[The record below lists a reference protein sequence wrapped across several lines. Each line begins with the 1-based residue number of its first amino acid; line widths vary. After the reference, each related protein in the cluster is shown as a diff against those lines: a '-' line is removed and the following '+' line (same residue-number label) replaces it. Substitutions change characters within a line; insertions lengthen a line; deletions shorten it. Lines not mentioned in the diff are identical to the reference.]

1 MRRILITG
9 GAGFVGTAMALAL
22 RSEAEVAVVSLD
34 NLKRRGSERNV
45 EQLRASGITFVHG
58 DIRCPEDL
66 RAAGDTDVIIECSA
80 EPSVLAGYGGSPEYV
95 VNTNLMGT
103 LHCLEHARRCGAA
116 VVFLSTSRVYPIAPL
131 HRLAYTEGETRF
143 QLAANQ
149 PMPGASERGIAEDF
163 PLDGA
168 RSMYGATKLCS
179 ELMLLEYAEMYGIPA
194 IVNRCGVLSGPGQMG
209 KTDQGF
215 VALWVA
221 RHLFG
226 GPLAYIGF
234 GGTGKQVRDVLHI
247 DDLTALIRHEL
258 DHLESL
264 AGETFNVGGGLER
277 SVSLRELTDL
287 CVEVT
292 GTALPIG
299 ATPETRPADV
309 PIYITDTRR
318 VEAATGWSPK
328 RRIEDVVGD
337 TWTWLRDNTP
347 ALRPYFLG

>member
-1 MRRILITG
+1 VRRILITG
-9 GAGFVGTAMALAL
+9 GAGFVGTALALAL
-22 RSEAEVAVVSLD
+22 RRAAEVSVVCLD
-34 NLKRRGSERNV
+34 NLKRRGAELNV
-45 EQLRASGITFVHG
+45 QRLRAGGATFVHG

-66 RAAGDTDVIIECSA
+66 RAAGDMDVIVECSA

-95 VNTNLMGT
+95 VNTNLTGT
-103 LHCLEHARRCGAA
+103 LHCLEHARRCSAA
-116 VVFLSTSRVYPIAPL
+116 VIFLSTSRVYPIAAL
-131 HRLAYTEGETRF
+131 NRLAYTEGETRF
-143 QLAANQ
+143 ELAAGQ
-149 PMPGASERGIAEDF
+149 PMPGASDRGIAEDF

-179 ELMLLEYAEMYGIPA
+179 ELMLLEYAGMYGIPA
-194 IVNRCGVLSGPGQMG
+194 IVNRCGVISGPGQMG

-247 DDLTALIRHEL
+247 DDLTALIRHQLDYLEL
-258 DHLESL
+258 L
-264 AGETFNVGGGLER
+264 AGQTFNVGGGLER

-287 CVEVT
+287 CAEAT

-299 ATPETRPADV
+299 AEPETRPADV

-318 VEAATGWSPK
+318 VEATTGWSPE
-328 RRIEDVVGD
+328 RRIDDVVGD
-337 TWTWLRDNTP
+337 TCTWLRDNAS
-347 ALRPYFLG
+347 ALRPYFSG